1 MVFCMVALLLP
12 ESLWAQTTIKTSAP
26 SIVISSDGTTLTINS
41 TAAGDLAAFMSNV
54 GESDHVTTT
63 QKTSMSACTEIKLEG
78 LINASDLSSIQ
89 YSAGFTAV
97 TKVDMKEAQF
107 ENTTSGSTDYYWF
120 KTEASGWA
128 NIGTRAFVGGQLFRL
143 SVDDREWNVLDY
155 SVQNAT
161 QYPTIEVMNEAK
173 YTNNYGA
180 FAKIPSYKY
189 CQMQVTGGDG
199 AEWYRLGNTD
209 NHTGAIE
216 VDWNDDR
223 AETLAGNLSAY
234 NVGDIIAVRV
244 YYKKSGSNQES
255 GTWGSTSI
263 VPNSD
268 DFAAANE
275 IFDGEY
281 YGAVEGSLDN
291 NYGHGGDLI
300 YFKHYYRKINSGTR
314 LWVSDTDTEPTG
326 VTVVDGNF
334 NYSDRGNYVNS
345 YADGTWV
352 RMKNG
357 FSYYQLSAK
366 NPATRDWVEVTN
378 DFSSMEHVKYHFDT
392 IDSETANNIKN
403 SEVNGTYAIVGGS
416 PWYYSGSVWASG
428 NPSSIP
434 NYSDMKFTYWK
445 ETIKEAVTSR
455 YANETITNQ
464 LFRECFLLEKVDFLG
479 GNVTGFHDMNS
490 SYHSPLAVNIGKDV
504 TLISPSA
511 FSQCSTLQTLTFDK
525 NYAEFPGETAE
536 EKEAE
541 ARAAGYPKK
550 LTIGANAFLQCLNLG
565 SVSIPNRVTT
575 IGNGAFMRAGQ
586 SCKEFELT
594 FERRYYDD
602 QVYDATHLDVGLS
615 CDYPL
620 TIGDD
625 AFNACNTLKYLS
637 LPVRLKSMG
646 TRAFAETTSLIEIV
660 MREDTKH
667 PVPVADRLTTIKSET
682 FTKSSV
688 KEITIPASVTLIE
701 SAAFQQ
707 TNNLTKIT
715 FQHDKDITSDPLVIK
730 EGAFAGGGEQDNPEL
745 NVYVNIL
752 PTERLIVCEY
762 NAFTFTE
769 LVGQTNT
776 ENPRI
781 ARLHF
786 PEEAWDYY
794 QGNWKRGLAFRQEHL
809 NAFKDGYTDNTKGY
823 MGIGTSDQIKETA
836 GDTDSGKAVYS
847 GSGEYTPANG
857 WQQFALTSTS
867 IDIFIPVGSFVRTYS
882 TKKPQVIPTFAL
894 LGDKKP
900 NDVNA
905 SDPIFKIYRISHFAD
920 GYESGSSISPS
931 STSTAT
937 ATEIDVKASS
947 RRYIP
952 NNTGVIM
959 VGTSTTAEVLF
970 YLSDIEIENPE
981 QYVYTQTQGD
991 EKTNLLWP
999 SCLDDE
1005 YTKRKTTAE
1014 GVERVILNPT
1024 YPYPYHGSQPELRF
1038 FGLGAKTVN
1047 STKTYFFSRFA
1058 EGGYI
1063 TRDKAYLRLSKDIFH
1078 WSDEGE
1084 TASGTGLPGL
1094 PEPGSNSAPIML
1106 SFMDPEGNT
1115 TDVRMINPETMTIM
1129 EDCYYTLQGVKLNT
1143 RPTQKGIYIHNG
1155 KKVVIK

>member
-1 MVFCMVALLLP
+1 MKKWFFMLICMVAYVLP
-12 ESLWAQTTIKTSAP
+12 QNVWAQTINVSGTKLTITTTAP
-26 SIVISSDGTTLTINS
+26 GQVTEALVNNALAAPEPDVAASSITEIVLDGYFNSSDLEKIQNS
-41 TAAGDLAAFMSNV
+41 
-54 GESDHVTTT
+54 
-63 QKTSMSACTEIKLEG
+63 Q
-78 LINASDLSSIQ
+78 
-89 YSAGFTAV
+89 GFIAV

-107 ENTTSGSTDYYWF
+107 VNANSGTTDYVWF
-120 KTEASGWA
+120 RTDASGWA
-128 NIGTRAFVGGQLFRL
+128 NIGTRASVGGQLYRL
-143 SVDDREWNVLDY
+143 SVDDREWIDANDPG
-155 SVQNAT
+155 QNAT
-161 QYPTIEVMNEAK
+161 QYPTIEAMNEAK

-180 FAKIPSYKY
+180 LAKIPSYKY
-189 CQMQVTGGDG
+189 CQMQVTGSGT
-199 AEWYRLGNTD
+199 EWRRLGSTD
-209 NHTGAIE
+209 NHTGATE
-216 VDWNDDR
+216 VNWNEDS
-223 AETLAGNLSAY
+223 ESTLSSNLNNY

-244 YYKKSGSNQES
+244 YYIKSGSNQES
-255 GTWGSTSI
+255 GHWESTSI
-263 VPNSD
+263 VPTAEQL
-268 DFAAANE
+268 AAANE
-275 IFDGEY
+275 IFDAEY
-281 YGAVEGSLDN
+281 YGAIEGSLDD

-314 LWVSDTDTEPTG
+314 QWVNDTDTEPTG

-352 RMKNG
+352 RMDNG

-378 DFSSMEHVKYHFDT
+378 DFSSMEHVKYHFET

-403 SEVNGTYAIVGGS
+403 SEVNGTYAIVDGTSYYYDGS
-416 PWYYSGSVWASG
+416 AWVAG
-428 NPSSIP
+428 NPSTIP

-455 YANETITNQ
+455 YANETITDQ

-479 GNVTGFHDMNS
+479 GNVTGFHDMDS
-490 SYHSPLAVNIGKDV
+490 RYHSPLVVNVGKDV

-511 FSQCSTLQTLTFDK
+511 FKECSTLQTLTFDK
-525 NYAEFPGETAE
+525 NYAEFLGETAE
-536 EKEAE
+536 EKEAA

-550 LTIGANAFLQCLNLG
+550 LTIGANAFLQCYKLG
-565 SVSIPNRVTT
+565 SVSVPNRVTT
-575 IGNGAFMRAGQ
+575 IGNGAFMKVG
-586 SCKEFELT
+586 KECDEFKLT
-594 FERRYYDD
+594 FERRFYDD
-602 QVYDATHLDVGLS
+602 QEYDDTHLEVGLS
-615 CDYPL
+615 CEYPL

-625 AFNACNTLKYLS
+625 AFNECNKLKYLS

-646 TRAFAETTSLIEIV
+646 TRAFAKTASLQEIV

-682 FTKSSV
+682 FTESNV
-688 KEITIPASVTLIE
+688 EEITIPASVTLIE

-707 TNNLTKIT
+707 TNHLTKIT

-776 ENPRI
+776 EHPRI

-809 NAFKDGYTDNTKGY
+809 NAFKDGYMDNTKGY

-836 GDTDSGKAVYS
+836 GDTDSGKAVFS

-882 TKKPQVIPTFAL
+882 TKKPQVIPTFVL

-931 STSTAT
+931 STSIAT

-970 YLSDIEIENPE
+970 YLSDIEIENPVKYE
-981 QYVYTQTQGD
+981 YTQTQGN
-991 EKTNLLWP
+991 ENTTNLLWP
-999 SCLDDE
+999 SCLDDGID
-1005 YTKRKTTAE
+1005 TGITSKTTVN
-1014 GVERVILNPT
+1014 GTERVILNPT
-1024 YPYPYHGSQPELRF
+1024 YPYPYYGAQPDYRF
-1038 FGLGAKTVN
+1038 FALAKN
-1047 STKTYFFSRFA
+1047 SSNQYYFSRFK
-1058 EGGYI
+1058 EGGFV
-1063 TRDKAYLRLSKDIFH
+1063 TRDKAYLKLSKDVFH
-1078 WSDEGE
+1078 WSAEGE
-1084 TASGTGLPGL
+1084 TASGTGLP
-1094 PEPGSNSAPIML
+1094 EPGSTQAPIMM
-1106 SFMDPEGNT
+1106 SFMNPEGNT
-1115 TDVRMINPETMTIM
+1115 TDVRMINLETMTIM
-1129 EDCYYTLQGVKLNT
+1129 DDCYYTLQGVKISG
-1143 RPTQKGIYIHNG
+1143 RPTQQGIYIHNG
-1155 KKVVIK
+1155 KKIVIK